1 MGLGTVINDAA
12 VAPSWIRSGA
22 RRLLDSFITV
32 LPIFVL
38 LVVWEILA
46 RLGVLDSRLLPPP
59 SRIISAGIALL
70 GLGTGQL
77 GDVLL
82 PFLLVSIRR
91 VAIGFALG
99 GLAGMT
105 VGMLIGTVKVLQWFS
120 RPLLS
125 VIMPVPMLAWT
136 PVFLLALGRGDRTVI
151 AVIMA
156 DTLLP
161 VLYHTVAGIR
171 GISRLHVWAVK
182 SMGGSTWDVI
192 RLAWFPG
199 MLPQVMTGFRLA
211 VGLAWRALVVA
222 EMLGADSGV
231 GFMIFAARQ
240 YMATAQMFLGIA
252 IIGMGGFLSERVL
265 LGALEGRTVK
275 RWGLVRR
282 A

>member
-1 MGLGTVINDAA
+1 MGLGPVINDVD
-12 VAPSWIRSGA
+12 VAPFSIRSGA
-22 RRLLDSFITV
+22 RQLLDSFITV
-32 LPIFVL
+32 LPIFAL

-46 RLGVLDSRLLPPP
+46 RLGGLDSRLLPPP

-70 GLGTGQL
+70 GLGTGQS

-82 PFLLVSIRR
+82 PFLLVSVSRI
-91 VAIGFALG
+91 AIGFALG
-99 GLAGMT
+99 ALAGMT
-105 VGMLIGTVKVLQWFS
+105 VGMLIGTVKTLQWFS
-120 RPLLS
+120 RPLIS
-125 VIMPVPMLAWT
+125 MIMPVPMLAWT

-156 DTLLP
+156 DTLFP

-171 GISRLHVWAVK
+171 GISRSHVWAVK
-182 SMGGSTWDVI
+182 SMGGSMWDVI

-199 MLPQVMTGFRLA
+199 MLPQVMTGLRLA

-231 GFMIFAARQ
+231 GYMIFAARQ

-252 IIGMGGFLSERVL
+252 IIGMGGYLSERIL
-265 LGALEGRTVK
+265 LGTLERRTVE

>member
-1 MGLGTVINDAA
+1 MGLDPVIHDVD
-12 VAPSWIRSGA
+12 VAPSSIRSGA

-32 LPIFVL
+32 LPIFAL
-38 LVVWEILA
+38 LVVWEILV
-46 RLGVLDSRLLPPP
+46 RLGGLNTRLLPPP

-70 GLGTGQL
+70 GLGTGQS

-82 PFLLVSIRR
+82 PFLLVSVSRI
-91 VAIGFALG
+91 AIGFALG
-99 GLAGMT
+99 ALAGMT
-105 VGMLIGTVKVLQWFS
+105 VGMLIGTVKTLQWFS
-120 RPLLS
+120 RPLIS
-125 VIMPVPMLAWT
+125 MIMPVPMLAWT

-156 DTLLP
+156 DTLFP

-171 GISRLHVWAVK
+171 GISRPHVWAVK
-182 SMGGSTWDVI
+182 SMGGSMWDVI

-199 MLPQVMTGFRLA
+199 MLPQVMTGLRLA

-231 GFMIFAARQ
+231 GYMIFAARQ

-252 IIGMGGFLSERVL
+252 IIGMGGFLSERLL
-265 LGALEGRTVK
+265 LGALERRTVE
-275 RWGLVRR
+275 RWGLVRQ